1 MAKRSKKVKKPTL
14 VKKPYVLIEDVFI
27 GDKLHKK
34 GSTVRLTKEG
44 LIYFK
49 SINKIEKWQH

>member
-1 MAKRSKKVKKPTL
+1 MAKKSKKVKKPTL
-14 VKKPYVLIEDVFI
+14 VKKPYVLIEDALI
-27 GDKLHKK
+27 GEKLHKK